1 MVHSGIPWPSL
12 QRDFGPEDYKK
23 YVSFSLWH
31 YYLLSVK
38 LWYYYRNAKQ
48 RIVSLFILE
57 SCEIIVLEE
66 YHWIVYLLWV
76 FGIILNDEKGYFGI
90 QKWIFAKFTI
100 SKSVFNHYVI
110 CTGNIL
116 ARDEWQESIHIFF
129 VILIVFVEIQ
139 ILFSKRRQRIWTR
152 FLYRFQTVDPRLK
165 SNSLTSIF

>member
-1 MVHSGIPWPSL
+1 MSVFHCDTII
-12 QRDFGPEDYKK
+12 
-23 YVSFSLWH
+23 
-31 YYLLSVK
+31 YYLWN
-38 LWYYYRNAKQ
+38 WYYYRNAKQ

-66 YHWIVYLLWV
+66 YHWIVYLLWL

-100 SKSVFNHYVI
+100 SKSVFTSLCYLHRKHFGSGWMAGKYSHFFLNSDTL
-110 CTGNIL
+110 CGNIWPL
-116 ARDEWQESIHIFF
+116 TLCATNRSRNESSIKFIHN
-129 VILIVFVEIQ
+129 Q
-139 ILFSKRRQRIWTR
+139 MPFSKRRQRIWTR

>member
-23 YVSFSLWH
+23 YVGFSLWH

>member
-23 YVSFSLWH
+23 YVGFSLWH

-66 YHWIVYLLWV
+66 YHWIVYLLWL

>member
-23 YVSFSLWH
+23 YVGFSLWH

-66 YHWIVYLLWV
+66 YHWIVYLLWL

-152 FLYRFQTVDPRLK
+152 FLYRFQTVNPRLK